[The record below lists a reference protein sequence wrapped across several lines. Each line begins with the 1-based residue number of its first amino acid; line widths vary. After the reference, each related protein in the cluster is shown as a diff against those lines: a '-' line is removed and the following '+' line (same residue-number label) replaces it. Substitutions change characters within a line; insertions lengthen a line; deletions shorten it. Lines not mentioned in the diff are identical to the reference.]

1 MYQFLADV
9 VLTFHVLLV
18 AFIVLGLVLI
28 LMGWLKHWAWV
39 RNRRFRS
46 LHLAAIGVVA
56 AQAWVGMICPLTSL
70 EMWLRSLAGDTRYE
84 GSFIQHWLQR
94 LLYYNA
100 PDWVF
105 LLAYSVFGLL
115 VLLSWWCVRPER
127 KQRE

>member
-28 LMGWLKHWAWV
+28 LIGWLKHWAWV
-39 RNRRFRS
+39 RNRRFRC

-56 AQAWVGMICPLTSL
+56 AQVWVGMICPLTSL
-70 EMWLRSLAGDTRYE
+70 EMWLRSEAGETRYE

>member
-1 MYQFLADV
+1 MYQFLADL

-56 AQAWVGMICPLTSL
+56 AARGDQARASKAVGTAFSLRACGASVCPSSAA
-70 EMWLRSLAGDTRYE
+70 R
-84 GSFIQHWLQR
+84 
-94 LLYYNA
+94 
-100 PDWVF
+100 
-105 LLAYSVFGLL
+105 
-115 VLLSWWCVRPER
+115 
-127 KQRE
+127 